1 MFGRLGDPNGANNAL
16 SQVLYG
22 LALRSVSRPST
33 PFPTIDAPNRHGW
46 GCAQNEARA
55 VQYLSLAAGN
65 SADVE
70 EQALAAGIK
79 KGGAAKG
86 ELSLALFE
94 LANCFRH
101 GWGVA
106 KDASAA
112 RQYYET
118 AANMGDL
125 EAMNEVAWCY
135 LEGFGCKKD
144 KVRARFSHRPGV
156 WRSVF
161 QNVVER
167 RGPSARGLRR
177 GVMDALVGATV
188 GLSSTFSRRPRATR
202 TGLTCARHSSRPRN
216 TCALRKKGGATRSA
230 THGTSVPFNHS
241 PPSASGTRRTR
252 FGCRVIGR
260 RRANRFPR
268 LFRIRRK
275 HRASEGITK
284 REKKSTRLG
293 AAGRVYQ
300 DGAPRGASV
309 AEKARSRTA
318 PARSPTK
325 ELYSLTLL
333 SGGPGPGHQSGKG
346 QRQCQRVGANPPPN
360 RPTAPIPRPRLSSA
374 PAPPPSLLPPSS
386 DPCPAAD

>member
-167 RGPSARGLRR
+167 RGPSALEGGEGLATWCDGRARR
-177 GVMDALVGATV
+177 GHGGPVVDVFQTPPCDADRTNVRPSQFKAAQYLRLAEEGGSNSVGNAWYVCPVQSFPTVSLGHATDPFWV
-188 GLSSTFSRRPRATR
+188 PSDWAKKGQSLPASFPDSKKAPRKRGNHKTRKKINTAGRSRPSVSRR
-202 TGLTCARHSSRPRN
+202 
-216 TCALRKKGGATRSA
+216 GAKRRI
-230 THGTSVPFNHS
+230 
-241 PPSASGTRRTR
+241 SG
-252 FGCRVIGR
+252 
-260 RRANRFPR
+260 
-268 LFRIRRK
+268 
-275 HRASEGITK
+275 
-284 REKKSTRLG
+284 
-293 AAGRVYQ
+293 
-300 DGAPRGASV
+300 
-309 AEKARSRTA
+309 
-318 PARSPTK
+318 
-325 ELYSLTLL
+325 
-333 SGGPGPGHQSGKG
+333 
-346 QRQCQRVGANPPPN
+346 
-360 RPTAPIPRPRLSSA
+360 
-374 PAPPPSLLPPSS
+374 
-386 DPCPAAD
+386 